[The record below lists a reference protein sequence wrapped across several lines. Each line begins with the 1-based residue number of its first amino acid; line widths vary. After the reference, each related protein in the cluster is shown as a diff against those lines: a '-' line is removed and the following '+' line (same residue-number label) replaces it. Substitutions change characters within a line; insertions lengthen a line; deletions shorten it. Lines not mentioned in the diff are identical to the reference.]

1 MYIFFKYFFLILS
14 KIFGF
19 VVFTFT
25 FSLIYIQFES
35 LNLKLFEPFLQQSIF
50 TNYEKKVDIKLNEFY
65 IKFDKN
71 KYDLIFF
78 LNNTLKNKNDLEDWK
93 LELQSKI
100 KVTTL
105 INNLNRRI
113 IDFEIVSLKS
123 EEDFSINEFYIDG
136 SYNIFSNKNSII
148 VEATAK
154 NLPLNFVK
162 SLWPNN
168 LGKGAR
174 EWTLN
179 SLFNGSISE
188 LTFDS
193 QLILEKDG
201 TFLDK
206 PKINLYFAFNDI
218 DTYYLKDMPPITNT
232 IGRGYLNFDTFKIS
246 LDDGLINLNEDT
258 KIFVNEG
265 EFNAFDIRKRHGPG
279 RVIINASS
287 NVGNF
292 FSLLSEHDYVSKLVN
307 LDRNNLSGES
317 KLLLKFDFPLKNSL
331 RFIETK
337 INIDLDVEELTIFNK
352 NRSPSIISS
361 TSILELKYNYNV
373 SKLFNGSILTENIK
387 ILELPIFAQILDVSI
402 PGLSNISD
410 GGRDITFSSSS
421 FSIELSNK
429 HIMISDGIL
438 KPESNLPVVGNS
450 LGLSIAGDY
459 LFNKKEIDFTGT
471 IVPISWL
478 NNLPSNV
485 PLLGELFSGS
495 KEGEGLIGIKFRV
508 YNQNNDE
515 IKIET
520 NPLSVLT
527 PGFLQRIFD

>member
-1 MYIFFKYFFLILS
+1 MFIFFKYFFSIVS

-25 FSLIYIQFES
+25 FFLIYIQFES
-35 LNLKLFEPFLQQSIF
+35 LNLKFFDPLLQQSIF
-50 TNYEKKVDIKLNEFY
+50 TNYERKVNIKFNEFY
-65 IKFDKN
+65 LKFDKK
-71 KYDLIFF
+71 KYDIIFF
-78 LNNTLKNKNDLEDWK
+78 LNSTLKNNNDLSDWK

-100 KVTTL
+100 KITTL
-105 INNLNRRI
+105 INDLNKRI
-113 IDFEIVSLKS
+113 IDFEIVSLES
-123 EEDFSINEFYIDG
+123 DEDFSINEFYIDG
-136 SYNIFSNKNSII
+136 SYNIFNKNNSIF
-148 VEATAK
+148 VSATAK

-193 QLILEKDG
+193 HLILEKDG
-201 TFLDK
+201 TLLDK
-206 PKINLYFAFNDI
+206 PKINLYFTFNDI

-246 LDDGLINLNEDT
+246 LDDGLISLNEDT
-258 KIFVNEG
+258 KIFVNDG

-287 NVGNF
+287 NAGNF

-307 LDRNNLSGES
+307 LNRNNLSGES
-317 KLLLKFDFPLKNSL
+317 KLLLQFDFPIKNSL

-337 INIDLDVEELTIFNK
+337 VNIDLDVEELTIFNK
-352 NRSPSIISS
+352 NKSPSIISNS
-361 TSILELKYNYNV
+361 AILKLKYNYDM
-373 SKLFNGSILTENIK
+373 SKFFNGSILTDNIK
-387 ILELPIFAQILDVSI
+387 ILELPIFAQILDISI

-421 FSIELSNK
+421 FLVELSNQG
-429 HIMISDGIL
+429 IMISDGIL

-459 LFNKKEIDFTGT
+459 LFNNKAIDFTGT

-508 YNQNNDE
+508 YNQNDNE
-515 IKIET
+515 VKIET

>member
-1 MYIFFKYFFLILS
+1 M
-14 KIFGF
+14 
-19 VVFTFT
+19 
-25 FSLIYIQFES
+25 
-35 LNLKLFEPFLQQSIF
+35 
-50 TNYEKKVDIKLNEFY
+50 
-65 IKFDKN
+65 
-71 KYDLIFF
+71 
-78 LNNTLKNKNDLEDWK
+78 
-93 LELQSKI
+93 
-100 KVTTL
+100 
-105 INNLNRRI
+105 
-113 IDFEIVSLKS
+113 
-123 EEDFSINEFYIDG
+123 
-136 SYNIFSNKNSII
+136 
-148 VEATAK
+148 
-154 NLPLNFVK
+154 
-162 SLWPNN
+162 
-168 LGKGAR
+168 
-174 EWTLN
+174 
-179 SLFNGSISE
+179 
-188 LTFDS
+188 
-193 QLILEKDG
+193 
-201 TFLDK
+201 
-206 PKINLYFAFNDI
+206 
-218 DTYYLKDMPPITNT
+218 
-232 IGRGYLNFDTFKIS
+232 
-246 LDDGLINLNEDT
+246 
-258 KIFVNEG
+258 
-265 EFNAFDIRKRHGPG
+265 
-279 RVIINASS
+279 
-287 NVGNF
+287 
-292 FSLLSEHDYVSKLVN
+292 
-307 LDRNNLSGES
+307 
-317 KLLLKFDFPLKNSL
+317 
-331 RFIETK
+331 
-337 INIDLDVEELTIFNK
+337 DVEELTIFNK